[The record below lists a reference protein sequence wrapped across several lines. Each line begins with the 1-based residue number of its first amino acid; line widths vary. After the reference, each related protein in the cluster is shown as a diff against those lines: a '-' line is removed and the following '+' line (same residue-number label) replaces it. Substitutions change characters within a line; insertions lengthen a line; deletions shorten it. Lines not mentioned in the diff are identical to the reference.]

1 MKEIV
6 NKVLL
11 EGDQFCLKCIY
22 GSPDLGTVL
31 VDHLLKTN
39 KKNSKIQRNR
49 DSTYI
54 YQNELEKAWFQHDM
68 AHGDFIELSRKTSSD
83 KALRDEAFNIAK
95 NPKYDG

>member
-1 MKEIV
+1 MYLWQPRLRYSACGPFTK
-6 NKVLL
+6 K
-11 EGDQFCLKCIY
+11 Q
-22 GSPDLGTVL
+22 
-31 VDHLLKTN
+31 

>member
-22 GSPDLGTVL
+22 RSPDLGTVL
-31 VDHLLKTN
+31 VDHLLR
-39 KKNSKIQRNR
+39 KIQRNR

-68 AHGDFIELSRKTSSD
+68 AYGDFIELSRKTPSD

>member
-1 MKEIV
+1 MYLSQPRLRYSACGPFTK
-6 NKVLL
+6 K
-11 EGDQFCLKCIY
+11 Q
-22 GSPDLGTVL
+22 
-31 VDHLLKTN
+31 

-68 AHGDFIELSRKTSSD
+68 AYGDFIELSRKTPSD